1 MAELLTLTSCS
12 AGWVTNVD
20 CSGGWLLTLTV
31 PVAGL
36 ITLTVPVAGLPALT
50 RLSQYYQSGGHLYA
64 LFFILKN
71 KQTPKTQQI

>member
-1 MAELLTLTSCS
+1 MA
-12 AGWVTNVD
+12 G
-20 CSGGWLLTLTV
+20 LLTLTV

-36 ITLTVPVAGLPALT
+36 LTLTVPVAGLLTLTVPAAGLITLTVPVTGLPALT
-50 RLSQYYQSGGHLYA
+50 RLSQYYRSGGHLYA